1 MAVNYFCSG
10 LPVASEAALVSPAS
24 MFRFA
29 ENFMLAVY
37 DSEHDLGLWLHLG
50 TCPDDF
56 GLWEDQV
63 LIAMPGVEGFLWS
76 TSYSR
81 TPAARRPAGANL
93 AFRCVEPFR
102 RWQVSADGVGVQ
114 SPWEEALTG
123 RVRDGGKVLYQIEL
137 DTEAVAPAWDNHAS
151 AKAGPGR
158 GSMEDQAWAKE
169 HYQQLFR
176 VRGRVTIGGRAID
189 VDAFGVRDHSRGQR
203 GHGYHKFGGHNL
215 WTASFPKIGRAH

>member
-1 MAVNYFCSG
+1 MADTDFSSG
-10 LPVASEAALVSPAS
+10 LSVASEAALETLAP

-37 DSEHDLGLWLHLG
+37 DARLDLGLWLHLG

-63 LIAMPGVEGFLWS
+63 LIALPGDEGFVWS
-76 TSYSR
+76 YSYSR
-81 TPAARRPAGANL
+81 TPADLRPAGANL
-93 AFRCVEPFR
+93 AFRCVEPYR
-102 RWQVSADGVGVQ
+102 RWQVSADGAGVRT
-114 SPWEEALTG
+114 PWDETMTG
-123 RVRDGGKVLYQIEL
+123 RVRDGAKVLFQIEL

-176 VRGRVTIGGRAID
+176 VRGCVTVAGRVLD
-189 VDAFGVRDHSRGQR
+189 VDAYGVRDHSRGQR

-215 WTASFPKIGRAH
+215 WTA